1 MRRILLAAVA
11 MVLPISALAVVGLS
25 GTAGAA
31 GGKLVCTSITGN
43 ASSTIVISGC
53 TGGNTGG
60 SSEPLVATS
69 LETGGTTDW
78 VQAGSTTTTDA
89 PVLTDLSAKKCP
101 GYVKNAATNPSAIGF
116 AFNVTADTGDGM
128 LLPATGAG
136 SVCVSTTGAITTLKA
151 LEYRWTPGEI
161 TCTGINGNAA
171 STITVSGCT
180 GGDTGGSSTSMTA
193 TTLATGGTVDWV
205 SGSNTTIGTPTLT
218 SSVGKKC
225 PGYVK
230 GAATNPTA
238 EAFSAAVT
246 ADTGDGLPLPGSA
259 SGAVCISSSG
269 VITDLKPLVAK

>member
-1 MRRILLAAVA
+1 MRRIFLAAVA
-11 MVLPISALAVVGLS
+11 MLIPVSALAVVGLS

-43 ASSTIVISGC
+43 ASSTIVVSGC

-78 VQAGSTTTTDA
+78 VSGSTTTTDA

-101 GYVKNAATNPSAIGF
+101 GYVKNAESNPSAIGF

-128 LLPATGAG
+128 MEPATGAG
-136 SVCVSTTGAITTLKA
+136 SVCVSTSGAITTLKA

-205 SGSNTTIGTPTLT
+205 SGSKTTIGDPTLT
-218 SSVGKKC
+218 TSVGKKC

-230 GAATNPTA
+230 GAESNPTA
-238 EAFSAAVT
+238 EAFTAPVT
-246 ADTGDGLPLPGSA
+246 SDSGDGLPLPGSA

-269 VITDLKPLVAK
+269 AITDLKPLVAK